1 MCEKDKDFLKCCFI
15 FLLSDLKVL
24 KIWEMVCVFN
34 NIGLNI
40 VNMLNWK
47 TGVDEKYCLSFC

>member
-1 MCEKDKDFLKCCFI
+1 MLFHFFVVRLESFKNL
-15 FLLSDLKVL
+15 
-24 KIWEMVCVFN
+24 EMVCVFN